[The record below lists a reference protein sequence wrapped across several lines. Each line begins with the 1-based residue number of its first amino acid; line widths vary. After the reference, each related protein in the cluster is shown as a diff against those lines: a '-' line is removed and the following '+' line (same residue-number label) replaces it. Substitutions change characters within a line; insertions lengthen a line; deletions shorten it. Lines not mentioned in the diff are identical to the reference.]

1 MAKKKTVVE
10 KTPIVEENVIEAT
23 EVKVDVDALSK
34 SIESV
39 DTTLPSNEE
48 AIKEIEEKIQE
59 ELKPLQDLQSK
70 VSEMLDG
77 QEAFNNAIAQNPENA
92 EAIIN
97 NELKKAEVLKSE
109 VEKIIKATDTKSK
122 KKIISNMTNWWN
134 GMGYDF

>member
-59 ELKPLQDLQSK
+59 ELKPLQGLQSI

-122 KKIISNMTNWWN
+122 KKTISNMTNWWN

>member
-10 KTPIVEENVIEAT
+10 ETPTVKENVGEAT
-23 EVKVDVDALSK
+23 EVNVNVDALSK

-39 DTTLPSNEE
+39 DTTLPSNET

-59 ELKPLQDLQSK
+59 ELKPLQDIQSK

-77 QEAFNNAIAQNPENA
+77 QESFNNAIAQNPENA

-109 VEKIIKATDTKSK
+109 VEKIIKATDAKSK
-122 KKIISNMTNWWN
+122 KKTISNMTNWWN

>member
-10 KTPIVEENVIEAT
+10 ETPIVEENVIETT
-23 EVKVDVDALSK
+23 EVTVDVEALSE

-59 ELKPLQDLQSK
+59 ELKPLQELKDK

-97 NELKKAEVLKSE
+97 NELKKAEVLKGE

-122 KKIISNMTNWWN
+122 KKTISNMTNWWN

>member
-10 KTPIVEENVIEAT
+10 ETPIVEENVIETT
-23 EVKVDVDALSK
+23 EVTVDVEALSE

-48 AIKEIEEKIQE
+48 AIKEIEEKIQK
-59 ELKPLQDLQSK
+59 ELKPLQELKDK

-97 NELKKAEVLKSE
+97 NELKKAEVLKGE

-122 KKIISNMTNWWN
+122 KKTISNMTNWWN

>member
-10 KTPIVEENVIEAT
+10 ETPMVEENVIETT
-23 EVKVDVDALSK
+23 EVTIDVEALSE

-39 DTTLPSNEE
+39 DTALPSNEE

-59 ELKPLQDLQSK
+59 ELKPLQELKDK

-97 NELKKAEVLKSE
+97 NELKKAEVLKGE

-122 KKIISNMTNWWN
+122 KKTISNMTNWWN

>member
-10 KTPIVEENVIEAT
+10 ETPTVKENVGEAT
-23 EVKVDVDALSK
+23 EVNVNVEALSK

-39 DTTLPSNEE
+39 DTTLPSNET

-59 ELKPLQDLQSK
+59 ELKPLQDIQSK

-77 QEAFNNAIAQNPENA
+77 QESFNNAIAQNPENA

-109 VEKIIKATDTKSK
+109 VEKIIKTTDTKSK
-122 KKIISNMTNWWN
+122 KKTISNMTNWWN
-134 GMGYDF
+134 GMGYDM

>member
-77 QEAFNNAIAQNPENA
+77 QEAFNNAIVQNPENA

-109 VEKIIKATDTKSK
+109 VEKIIKTTDTKSK

>member
-77 QEAFNNAIAQNPENA
+77 QEAFNDAIAQNPENA

-109 VEKIIKATDTKSK
+109 VEKIIKATDAKPK

>member
-10 KTPIVEENVIEAT
+10 ETPIVEENVIEAT
-23 EVKVDVDALSK
+23 EVTVDVEALSE

-48 AIKEIEEKIQE
+48 TIKEIEEKIQE
-59 ELKPLQDLQSK
+59 ELKPLQDLQGK

-97 NELKKAEVLKSE
+97 NE
-109 VEKIIKATDTKSK
+109 VEKIIKATDEKSK
-122 KKIISNMTNWWN
+122 NKTISNMTNWWN

>member
-10 KTPIVEENVIEAT
+10 ETPTVKENVGEAT
-23 EVKVDVDALSK
+23 EVNVNVEALSK

-39 DTTLPSNEE
+39 DTTLPSNET

-59 ELKPLQDLQSK
+59 ELKPLQDIQSK

-77 QEAFNNAIAQNPENA
+77 QESFNNAIAQNPENA

-109 VEKIIKATDTKSK
+109 VEKIIKATDAKSK
-122 KKIISNMTNWWN
+122 KKTISNMTNWWN

>member
-10 KTPIVEENVIEAT
+10 ETPTVKENVGEAT
-23 EVKVDVDALSK
+23 EVNVNVEALSK

-39 DTTLPSNEE
+39 DTTLPSNET

-59 ELKPLQDLQSK
+59 ELKPLQDIQSK

-77 QEAFNNAIAQNPENA
+77 QESFNNAIAQNPENA

-109 VEKIIKATDTKSK
+109 VEKIIKATDAKSK
-122 KKIISNMTNWWN
+122 KKTIFNMTNWWN

>member
-10 KTPIVEENVIEAT
+10 ETPIVEENVIET
-23 EVKVDVDALSK
+23 TDVTVDVEALSE

-48 AIKEIEEKIQE
+48 TIKEIEEKIQE
-59 ELKPLQDLQSK
+59 ELKPLQDLQGK

-77 QEAFNNAIAQNPENA
+77 KEAFNNAIAQDPENA

-97 NELKKAEVLKSE
+97 NELKKAEVLKGE
-109 VEKIIKATDTKSK
+109 VEKIIKTTDAKLK
-122 KKIISNMTNWWN
+122 KKTISNMTNWWN

>member
-77 QEAFNNAIAQNPENA
+77 QETFNNAIAQNPENA

-109 VEKIIKATDTKSK
+109 VEKIIKATDAKSK

>member
-10 KTPIVEENVIEAT
+10 ETPIVKENVIEAT
-23 EVKVDVDALSK
+23 EVTVDVEALSE

-48 AIKEIEEKIQE
+48 TIKEIEEKIQE
-59 ELKPLQDLQSK
+59 ELKPLHDLQDK

-77 QEAFNNAIAQNPENA
+77 QESFNNAIAQNPENA
-92 EAIIN
+92 EDIIN
-97 NELKKAEVLKSE
+97 NELKKAEALKGE
-109 VEKIIKATDTKSK
+109 VEKIIKTTDTKSK
-122 KKIISNMTNWWN
+122 KNIISNMTNWWN

>member
-77 QEAFNNAIAQNPENA
+77 QETFNDAIAQNPENA
-92 EAIIN
+92 ESIIN

-109 VEKIIKATDTKSK
+109 VEKIIKTTDAKSK

>member
-10 KTPIVEENVIEAT
+10 ETPKVEENGIEAT

-39 DTTLPSNEE
+39 DTTLPSNEDT
-48 AIKEIEEKIQE
+48 IKEIEEKIQE

-109 VEKIIKATDTKSK
+109 VEKIIKTTDTKSK

>member
-10 KTPIVEENVIEAT
+10 ETPTVKENVGEAT
-23 EVKVDVDALSK
+23 EVNVNVEALSK

-39 DTTLPSNEE
+39 DTTLPSNET

-59 ELKPLQDLQSK
+59 ELKPLQGIQSK

-77 QEAFNNAIAQNPENA
+77 QESFNNAIAQNPENA

-109 VEKIIKATDTKSK
+109 VEKIIKATDAKSK
-122 KKIISNMTNWWN
+122 KKTISNMTNWWN

>member
-77 QEAFNNAIAQNPENA
+77 QEAFNDAIAQNPENA

-109 VEKIIKATDTKSK
+109 VEKIIKTTDTKSK
-122 KKIISNMTNWWN
+122 KKTISNMTNWWN

>member
-10 KTPIVEENVIEAT
+10 ETPKVEENVIEAT
-23 EVKVDVDALSK
+23 EVNVDVDALSK

-48 AIKEIEEKIQE
+48 AIKEIEEK
-59 ELKPLQDLQSK
+59 
-70 VSEMLDG
+70 VSEMLEG
-77 QEAFNNAIAQNPENA
+77 QEAFNDAIAQNPENA

-109 VEKIIKATDTKSK
+109 VEKIIKTTDAKPK

>member
-77 QEAFNNAIAQNPENA
+77 QEAFNDAIAQNPENA

-109 VEKIIKATDTKSK
+109 VEKIIKATDAKSK
-122 KKIISNMTNWWN
+122 KKTISNMTNWWN

>member
-23 EVKVDVDALSK
+23 EVNVDVDALSK

-77 QEAFNNAIAQNPENA
+77 QEAFNDAIAQNPENA
-92 EAIIN
+92 ETIIN

-109 VEKIIKATDTKSK
+109 VEKIIKTTDTKSK
-122 KKIISNMTNWWN
+122 KKTISNMTNWWN

>member
-1 MAKKKTVVE
+1 MAKKKTTVKE
-10 KTPIVEENVIEAT
+10 PPTVEENVIEAT
-23 EVKVDVDALSK
+23 EVNVDVDALSK

-39 DTTLPSNEE
+39 DTTLPSNEDT
-48 AIKEIEEKIQE
+48 IKEIEEKIQE
-59 ELKPLQDLQSK
+59 ELKPLQNLQSK

-109 VEKIIKATDTKSK
+109 VEKIIKATDTKSEK
-122 KKIISNMTNWWN
+122 KTISNMTNWWN

>member
-122 KKIISNMTNWWN
+122 KKTISNMTNWWN

>member
-10 KTPIVEENVIEAT
+10 ETPKVEENVIEAT
-23 EVKVDVDALSK
+23 EVNVDVDALSK

-77 QEAFNNAIAQNPENA
+77 QEAFNDAIAQNPENA

-109 VEKIIKATDTKSK
+109 VEKIIKTTDAKPK
-122 KKIISNMTNWWN
+122 KKIISKMTKWWN
-134 GMGYDF
+134 GMGYDC

>member
-1 MAKKKTVVE
+1 MAKKKTIVKE
-10 KTPIVEENVIEAT
+10 PPTVEENVIQAT

-77 QEAFNNAIAQNPENA
+77 QEAFNNAIVQNPENA

-109 VEKIIKATDTKSK
+109 VEKIIKTTDAKSK

>member
-10 KTPIVEENVIEAT
+10 KAPIVGENVIEAT
-23 EVKVDVDALSK
+23 EVNVDVDALSK

-77 QEAFNNAIAQNPENA
+77 QEAFNDAIAQNPENA
-92 EAIIN
+92 ESIIN

-109 VEKIIKATDTKSK
+109 VEKIIKATDAKSK
-122 KKIISNMTNWWN
+122 KKTISNMTNWWN

>member
-10 KTPIVEENVIEAT
+10 ETPTVKENVGEAT
-23 EVKVDVDALSK
+23 EVNVNVEALSK

-39 DTTLPSNEE
+39 DTTLPSNET

-59 ELKPLQDLQSK
+59 ELKPLQDIQSK

-77 QEAFNNAIAQNPENA
+77 QESFNNAIAQNPANA

-109 VEKIIKATDTKSK
+109 VEKIIKATDAKSK
-122 KKIISNMTNWWN
+122 KKTISNMTNWWN

>member
-10 KTPIVEENVIEAT
+10 ETPIVEENVIETT
-23 EVKVDVDALSK
+23 EVTVDVEALSE
-34 SIESV
+34 SIKNV

-48 AIKEIEEKIQE
+48 TIKEIEEKIQE
-59 ELKPLQDLQSK
+59 ELKPLQDLQGK

-77 QEAFNNAIAQNPENA
+77 QEAFNNAIAQDPENA

-97 NELKKAEVLKSE
+97 NELKKAEVLKGE
-109 VEKIIKATDTKSK
+109 VEKIIKATDAKLK
-122 KKIISNMTNWWN
+122 KKTISNMTNWWN

>member
-10 KTPIVEENVIEAT
+10 ETPKVEENVIEAT
-23 EVKVDVDALSK
+23 EVNVDVDALSK

-77 QEAFNNAIAQNPENA
+77 QEAFNDAIAQNPENA

-109 VEKIIKATDTKSK
+109 VEKIIKTTDAKSK

>member
-10 KTPIVEENVIEAT
+10 KTPIVEENGIEAT

-77 QEAFNNAIAQNPENA
+77 QEAFNTAIAQNPENA

-109 VEKIIKATDTKSK
+109 VEKIIKTTDAKSK

>member
-23 EVKVDVDALSK
+23 EVKVAVDALSK

-77 QEAFNNAIAQNPENA
+77 QEAFNDAIAQNPENA

-109 VEKIIKATDTKSK
+109 VEKIIKTTDTKSK

>member
-10 KTPIVEENVIEAT
+10 ETPTVKENVGEAT
-23 EVKVDVDALSK
+23 EVNVNVEALSK

-39 DTTLPSNEE
+39 DTTLPSNEA

-59 ELKPLQDLQSK
+59 ELKPLQDIQSK

-77 QEAFNNAIAQNPENA
+77 QESFNNAIAQNPENA

-109 VEKIIKATDTKSK
+109 VEKIIKATDAKSK
-122 KKIISNMTNWWN
+122 KKTISNMTNWWN

>member
-10 KTPIVEENVIEAT
+10 ETPIVEEKVIEAT
-23 EVKVDVDALSK
+23 EVNVDVDALSK

-77 QEAFNNAIAQNPENA
+77 QEAFNDAIAQNPENA
-92 EAIIN
+92 ETIIN

-109 VEKIIKATDTKSK
+109 VEKIIKTTDAKSK

>member
-10 KTPIVEENVIEAT
+10 ETPTVKENVGEAT
-23 EVKVDVDALSK
+23 EVNVNVEALSD

-39 DTTLPSNEE
+39 DTTLPSNET

-59 ELKPLQDLQSK
+59 ELKPLQDIQSK

-77 QEAFNNAIAQNPENA
+77 QESFNNAIAQNPENA

-109 VEKIIKATDTKSK
+109 VEKIIKATDAKSK
-122 KKIISNMTNWWN
+122 KKTISNMTNWWN

>member
-10 KTPIVEENVIEAT
+10 ETPKVEENVIEAT
-23 EVKVDVDALSK
+23 EVNVDVDALSK

-77 QEAFNNAIAQNPENA
+77 QEAFNDAIAQNPENA
-92 EAIIN
+92 ETIIN

-109 VEKIIKATDTKSK
+109 VEKIIKTTDAKSK